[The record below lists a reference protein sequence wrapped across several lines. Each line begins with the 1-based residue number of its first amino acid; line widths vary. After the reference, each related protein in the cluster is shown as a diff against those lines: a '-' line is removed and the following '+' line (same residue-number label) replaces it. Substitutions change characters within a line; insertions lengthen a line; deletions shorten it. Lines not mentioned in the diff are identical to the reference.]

1 MNRDDQT
8 IRLISDPPFDDDSL
22 IEIYNRF
29 GSKIITGA
37 RLLDLTVLGLGADDK
52 EHGSRKFFHAIDE
65 EIAREN

>member
-22 IEIYNRF
+22 IEIRNEF

-37 RLLDLTVLGLGADDK
+37 RLG
-52 EHGSRKFFHAIDE
+52 
-65 EIAREN
+65 